1 MIKNK
6 NKKYISIFTVMF
18 ILTFILIPKPSL
30 ASTQVFFERE
40 VKEVK
45 RGDVFSVNLKISSP
59 DKSINVINGFVSYNK
74 DILNIKNVKIDNSF
88 LSMWVEEP
96 TFDNETG
103 ILNFTGGV
111 PNGYI
116 GEDGNMVE
124 ITFRA
129 EKSGDVMISFK
140 DSFAVYTNDGLGT
153 RINPWFKPMTI
164 VIDKKVNY
172 IEYLLTPLLVL
183 ILVFTIIKLFKK
195 FRKNGK

>member
-1 MIKNK
+1 MIK

>member
-1 MIKNK
+1 MGENYNMIKNK

-124 ITFRA
+124 ITF
-129 EKSGDVMISFK
+129 
-140 DSFAVYTNDGLGT
+140 
-153 RINPWFKPMTI
+153 
-164 VIDKKVNY
+164 
-172 IEYLLTPLLVL
+172 
-183 ILVFTIIKLFKK
+183 
-195 FRKNGK
+195 